1 MKGEFREHL
10 WSFDNKL
17 ETSCVAGMFVVATE
31 EVKLSGFYLL
41 SLVNLKLHVLDFF
54 HNKKFIF
61 LELYLSYAPS
71 TRLILSRVIR
81 LTDDG

>member
-1 MKGEFREHL
+1 
-10 WSFDNKL
+10 
-17 ETSCVAGMFVVATE
+17 MFVVATV

-41 SLVNLKLHVLDFF
+41 SLVNLKLHVLDLF

-61 LELYLSYAPS
+61 LELYFSCAPS
-71 TRLILSRVIR
+71 TWLILSRVIR